1 MMLGLL
7 TVMILEIV
15 SEGIFFKN
23 NKFNAWK
30 IQDQKIV
37 ANSLMMLKMLN
48 TIHPVHGK
56 KHLRA

>member
-15 SEGIFFKN
+15 SESIFFKN

-30 IQDQKIV
+30 IQDEKIV
-37 ANSLMMLKMLN
+37 ANSLMMLNMLN
-48 TIHPVHGK
+48 TIRPVHGK
-56 KHLRA
+56 KHLRT